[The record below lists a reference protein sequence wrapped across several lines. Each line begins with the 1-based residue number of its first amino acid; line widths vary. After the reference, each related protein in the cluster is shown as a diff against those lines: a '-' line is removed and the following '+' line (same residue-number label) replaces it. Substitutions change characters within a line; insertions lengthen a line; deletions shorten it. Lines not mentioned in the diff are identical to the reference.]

1 MSNTL
6 LTAKQVADR
15 LNVRPSTVYALC
27 RRGEI
32 PHIRV
37 TQGSRRALIRFDP
50 EEIEEFLRGRRC
62 PPLATPPASRA
73 NVGRKP

>member
-6 LTAKQVADR
+6 LTAKQVAEM
-15 LNVRPSTVYALC
+15 LNIRPSTVYALC

-50 EEIEEFLRGRRC
+50 EQLQTFLRERRC
-62 PPLATPPASRA
+62 PPQAT
-73 NVGRKP
+73 K